1 MRMHSTDLADL
12 IDDLMAKARVAS
24 SGRAARTIR
33 GGHENAL
40 RETVIALLA
49 GHELS
54 EHDSPHE
61 ATLQVLQGRV
71 RLITG
76 DDAWEGASGDHLTV
90 PPQRHSLAALVDS
103 VVLLTVSNRVP

>member
-1 MRMHSTDLADL
+1 MDSRDLADV
-12 IDDLMAKARVAS
+12 IDDLMSKARAAS

-71 RLITG
+71 RLIAA
-76 DDAWEGASGDHLTV
+76 DDAWEGVTGDHLTV
-90 PPQRHSLAALVDS
+90 PPQRHSLAALEDS

>member
-12 IDDLMAKARVAS
+12 IDDLMAKARAAS

-49 GHELS
+49 GQELS
-54 EHDSPHE
+54 EHDNPHE

-71 RLITG
+71 RLLTG

-90 PPQRHSLAALVDS
+90 PPQRHSLAALEDS